1 MGISIARWNRIRAI
15 NHHHH
20 HRRKYSAPLP
30 VTVKILLVM
39 IAYQFIFH
47 AFPTLR
53 PLLESFSI
61 FTKLRID
68 LNDPAGLINLDRPIW
83 RTIFHVRSLKR
94 NRVTGSRIGGALVTG
109 HFATSRD
116 LHNRVRLSFPPLIQS
131 CSKESKREKRER
143 EKAEVESLHVSFFS
157 SFPSSFSFFFT
168 LPPSVTLER
177 FKIRPGSRRLGHV
190 PSQGVHH
197 NASSRTVP
205 FLRLLGGSV
214 HRDAYVINGKH

>member
-143 EKAEVESLHVSFFS
+143 ERKRKSNPSTCLFFLL
-157 SFPSSFSFFFT
+157 FLLLFLSFSLS
-168 LPPSVTLER
+168 LPLSLSSVLKSGPVR
-177 FKIRPGSRRLGHV
+177 
-190 PSQGVHH
+190 
-197 NASSRTVP
+197 
-205 FLRLLGGSV
+205 GGSV
-214 HRDAYVINGKH
+214 TCRHRGCIIMRARAPCRFSACSVVPCIEMHT